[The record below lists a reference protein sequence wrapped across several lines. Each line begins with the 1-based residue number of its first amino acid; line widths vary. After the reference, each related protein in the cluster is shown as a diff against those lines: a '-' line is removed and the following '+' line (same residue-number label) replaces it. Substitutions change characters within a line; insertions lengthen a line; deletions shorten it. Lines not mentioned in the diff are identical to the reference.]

1 MSYWNDVEPWPS
13 FDNPYMRHV
22 PSAAHPEWDGLNEC
36 VTINSPDH
44 PESDGYCLPNCVGY
58 CWGRWYRVLQERPT
72 LSKAAANK
80 WYGYTA
86 DGYDR
91 SYDPVV
97 GAVICWEKQDK
108 SGGHVGIVEEIL
120 ENGDLIT
127 SNSWW
132 SASVSG
138 QREYIEETITLN
150 DDPDAPDN
158 KKYIR
163 NVRRTDKFQGFII
176 PPDAPTPPPPP
187 PPPPPGTQS
196 IPIWMMKKIA
206 EGGLI

>member
-1 MSYWNDVEPWPS
+1 MSYWNNVTPWAS

-22 PSAAHPEWDGLNEC
+22 PTAAHPEWDGYNEC
-36 VTINSPDH
+36 VTINSPAH

-58 CWGRWYRVLQERPT
+58 CWGRWYRVLNEKPR
-72 LSKAAANK
+72 LSKAAGNK
-80 WYGYTA
+80 WYTYTQ

-91 SYDPVV
+91 SDEPVV
-97 GAVICWEKQDK
+97 GAVICWEKRDK

-120 ENGDLIT
+120 PNGNLIT

-150 DDPDAPDN
+150 TDPGGQ
-158 KKYIR
+158 KYIR
-163 NVRRTDKFQGFII
+163 NVRTSDKFQGFIL
-176 PPDAPTPPPPP
+176 
-187 PPPPPGTQS
+187 PPGSPPVPPVPPGPGTHS
-196 IPIWMMKKIA
+196 IPIWMMKKIT
-206 EGGLI
+206 EGGTLK